1 MSRPTV
7 AEINLL
13 ALKKN
18 VKKLKKITR
27 SKIYPVVKANA
38 YGHGLKRV
46 IETINNYIS
55 GYCVATF
62 EESIE
67 LRRLTSKS
75 IVCMEGPYNLVELK
89 NLEKLNIDYVIHS
102 NRQISFLAEI
112 KSSDLSGNNKIWL
125 KVDTGM
131 NRLGF
136 KENEILKA
144 FTKINSF
151 KKKIVL
157 MSHFSSA
164 SANTKAKK
172 QSNKQIKLFKK
183 YESKLKK
190 IKPNLISSLCNS
202 GGLIN
207 FKNSHMGISRPGIS
221 IFGCQE
227 DLGKSILDL
236 EQVMT
241 LKSKFISIKRV
252 QKGELVGYEGTWR
265 AKKDTTIGILPIGY
279 ADGYPTGMGNSAYV
293 LVDNK
298 KAKVIGR
305 VSMDLTAVD
314 LSRCVQ
320 ANFNSEVILWG
331 SNLKIDKVA
340 KFSNTISYELMT
352 SVSKRVKRKYIEK

>member
-1 MSRPTV
+1 
-7 AEINLL
+7 
-13 ALKKN
+13 
-18 VKKLKKITR
+18 
-27 SKIYPVVKANA
+27 
-38 YGHGLKRV
+38 
-46 IETINNYIS
+46 
-55 GYCVATF
+55 
-62 EESIE
+62 
-67 LRRLTSKS
+67 
-75 IVCMEGPYNLVELK
+75 
-89 NLEKLNIDYVIHS
+89 
-102 NRQISFLAEI
+102 
-112 KSSDLSGNNKIWL
+112 
-125 KVDTGM
+125 
-131 NRLGF
+131 
-136 KENEILKA
+136 
-144 FTKINSF
+144 
-151 KKKIVL
+151 

-172 QSNKQIKLFKK
+172 QSNDQIKLFKK

-227 DLGKSILDL
+227 DLGKSSLDL

-241 LKSKFISIKRV
+241 LKSKFISIKKV

-265 AKKDTTIGILPIGY
+265 AKKDTKVGILPIGY

-352 SVSKRVKRKYIEK
+352 SLSKRVKRKYIEK